1 MAAIQVLSQET
12 IDKIAAGEVIERP
25 ASVVKELVEN
35 SIDAGSTVVTVEIK
49 DGGTSLIRVT
59 DNGCGIAGSEIALA
73 FLRHS
78 TSKITSAED
87 LAGVST
93 LGFRGEA
100 LSSISAV
107 SQVEMLTKT
116 RDSFV
121 GVRYVIEGGIEKSL
135 EEAGT
140 PDGTTFLVRNLFY
153 NTPARKKFLKSAT
166 TEGNYVQD
174 LIERLALSHPE
185 ISFKFIHNNQMKLHT
200 SGNTN
205 LKDIIYQLYG
215 RDIAANLIP
224 VSFESEEVS
233 LTGYIGKPV
242 VSRGNRQY
250 ENYFVNGRYV
260 KSSIIAKAIEQGYKN
275 HMMQHKY
282 PFTVLHVHFYGEEL
296 DVNVH
301 PTKMELRFS
310 NGEQVYQLFYHVIC
324 EALQQK
330 ELIPQVHFSQ
340 DKKTAGKMD
349 APHKV
354 DSAEKKR
361 RIPESFERKRME
373 QMEWARRKDEELVQK
388 NIAEEMSAAKEEART
403 FIPSRDEK
411 NRSLADSILRE
422 QPAYKVQ
429 PEYNEQ
435 SEQKAQTEHS
445 VQSEQ
450 KAQPEHNEQSE
461 QKAQPEHSEQSEP
474 KAQTERNARSGYNE
488 QTQMPVPVKGAEKD
502 VQMNLFEEKLVERR
516 IEDEIQIIGQAF
528 DTYWIMQFEDKL
540 YLADQHAAHEKVLY
554 ERTMARLA
562 NKEYTSQLLS
572 PPLIVTLSAKEEAVL
587 NEHRDEFEQLGFGF
601 ESFGG
606 REYAINAVPD
616 NLFNLQAKELFL
628 EMLDSLVDELGRTRP
643 EMVLAKIASMSCK
656 AAIKGNQK
664 ISRQEAEALLKEL
677 MLLDNPYN
685 CPHGRPVLIS
695 MSKYELE
702 KKFKRIV

>member
-12 IDKIAAGEVIERP
+12 IDKIAAGEVVERP

-35 SIDAGSTVVTVEIK
+35 SIDAKSTAITVEIK

-59 DNGCGIAGSEIALA
+59 DNGCGISAQEIALA

-78 TSKITSAED
+78 TSKITSADD

-107 SQVEMLTKT
+107 AQVEMLSKT

-153 NTPARKKFLKSAT
+153 NTPARKKFLKTNT
-166 TEGNYVQD
+166 TEGNYVQE

-185 ISFKFIHNNQMKLHT
+185 ISFKYIHNNQMKLHT

-224 VSFESEEVS
+224 ISFESDEVS

-242 VSRGNRQY
+242 ISRGNRQY

-260 KSSIIAKAIEQGYKN
+260 KSSIISKAIEQGYKN

-282 PFTVLHVHFYGEEL
+282 PFTVLHVHFWGEEF

-310 NGEQVYQLFYHVIC
+310 NGEQVYQLFYHVIT
-324 EALQQK
+324 EALQRK
-330 ELIPQVHFSQ
+330 ELIPQVNLSDQ
-340 DKKTAGKMD
+340 KKKSVA
-349 APHKV
+349 
-354 DSAEKKR
+354 AEKKEPSTKPSR
-361 RIPESFERKRME
+361 LPESFEKKRME
-373 QMEWARRKDEELVQK
+373 QIERERKKDEELLQK
-388 NIAEEMSAAKEEART
+388 DIARVMSEKQAEKP

-411 NRSLADSILRE
+411 NLPTAPGIVRE
-422 QPAYKVQ
+422 ESFYRLNPDNQKTA
-429 PEYNEQ
+429 
-435 SEQKAQTEHS
+435 SEQVKLPGHAKPEPGNEVEPEAAKSDQPKPVHTELEIAKS
-445 VQSEQ
+445 D
-450 KAQPEHNEQSE
+450 QP
-461 QKAQPEHSEQSEP
+461 KPMYTVPGAVKPE
-474 KAQTERNARSGYNE
+474 
-488 QTQMPVPVKGAEKD
+488 
-502 VQMNLFEEKLVERR
+502 QMNLFDEKLVERR
-516 IEDEIQIIGQAF
+516 VEEEIQIIGQVF
-528 DTYWIMQFEDKL
+528 DTYWIMQFEDKI

-554 ERTMARLA
+554 ERIMAGLEK
-562 NKEYTSQLLS
+562 KEFTSQLLS
-572 PPLIVTLSAKEEAVL
+572 PPLIVTLSARETQL
-587 NEHRDEFEQLGFGF
+587 LDTHREDFEKLGFGF

-606 REYAINAVPD
+606 KEYAINAVPS
-616 NLFNLQAKELFL
+616 NLFNLQAKDLFL
-628 EMLDSLVDELGRTRP
+628 EMLDELADELGHTKP
-643 EMVLAKIASMSCK
+643 DMVLSKIASMSCK

-664 ISRQEAEALLKEL
+664 ISRQEAEVLLKEL
-677 MLLDNPYN
+677 MMLDNPYN